1 MNDATSLV
9 DSIVD
14 EILVETLDE
23 VVGGKLSTFLLL
35 GFVSIL
41 EVVIS
46 KLDAILFLL
55 KV

>member
-1 MNDATSLV
+1 MNDATSLA

-14 EILVETLDE
+14 EILVERLDE
-23 VVGGKLSTFLLL
+23 VVGAKLSTFLLL
-35 GFVSIL
+35 GFVFIL

-46 KLDAILFLL
+46 ELDAILFLS